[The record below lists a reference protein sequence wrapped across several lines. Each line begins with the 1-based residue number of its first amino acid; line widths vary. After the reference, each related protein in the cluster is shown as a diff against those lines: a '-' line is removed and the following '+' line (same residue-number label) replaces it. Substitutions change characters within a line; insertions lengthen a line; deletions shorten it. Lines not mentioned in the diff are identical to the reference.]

1 MWRLGSKEGLWLL
14 AEMTVGR
21 TGRRQGGLE
30 GGHQHLMKDS
40 LGGMN
45 AREDDAWV
53 SGLSSGRDV
62 RPFTEVGAEES
73 Q

>member
-1 MWRLGSKEGLWLL
+1 MEDG
-14 AEMTVGR
+14 
-21 TGRRQGGLE
+21 
-30 GGHQHLMKDS
+30 

-53 SGLSSGRDV
+53 SGLSNGRAR
-62 RPFTEVGAEES
+62 RPFTEVGAKES

>member
-1 MWRLGSKEGLWLL
+1 
-14 AEMTVGR
+14 
-21 TGRRQGGLE
+21 
-30 GGHQHLMKDS
+30 MKDS

-53 SGLSSGRDV
+53 SGLSNGRDM
-62 RPFTEVGAEES
+62 RLFAEVGAEES

>member
-1 MWRLGSKEGLWLL
+1 
-14 AEMTVGR
+14 
-21 TGRRQGGLE
+21 
-30 GGHQHLMKDS
+30 MKDS